1 MALFD
6 MIDAVRPGG
15 LTSILPA
22 SPADYTE
29 PLYTTIRPFLVF
41 CVRFSCSHFHKVLVR
56 YRYRSYRAFSIAS
69 SDIDSDSERTT
80 TPVAAW
86 LR

>member
-56 YRYRSYRAFSIAS
+56 YRYRYRYSLSIFNPASAFF
-69 SDIDSDSERTT
+69 DSDSESRY
-80 TPVAAW
+80 
-86 LR
+86 R